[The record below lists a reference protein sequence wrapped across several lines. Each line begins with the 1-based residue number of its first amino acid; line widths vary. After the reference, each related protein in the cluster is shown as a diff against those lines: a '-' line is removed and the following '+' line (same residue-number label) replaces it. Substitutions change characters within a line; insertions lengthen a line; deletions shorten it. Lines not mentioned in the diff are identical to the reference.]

1 MKYLFFVSLAC
12 FMLTGCFGQKADD
25 GIYGYNGNLRAPV
38 KSAYKPVPQETA
50 PVVVPQPVVQP
61 APTPAPAPAPAPAQQ
76 PFVQTIVIPQY
87 APQPMYGAA
96 GMPVVQN
103 MPYGAV
109 PAPMATPAPVAT
121 PAPAVTPAPVATP
134 ASVTTPA
141 PSVQP
146 VKQNSVS
153 SVKQNKEGVYPP
165 WAASDY
171 TPPTPTK
178 ANNSNNIVLLQN
190 ANRTETVQCA
200 IFDSLCINSYLQQG
214 YHQISGQKFPG
225 RIDEAGYPQTV
236 QKAESNIP
244 RW

>member
-12 FMLTGCFGQKADD
+12 FMLTGCFGQKADE
-25 GIYGYNGNLRAPV
+25 GVYGYNGNLRAPV
-38 KSAYKPVPQETA
+38 KAAYKPAPQETA
-50 PVVVPQPVVQP
+50 PVVVPQSVTQ
-61 APTPAPAPAPAPAQQ
+61 PAPAQQ

-87 APQPMYGAA
+87 APQPMYGAG

-103 MPYGAV
+103 MPYGSV
-109 PAPMATPAPVAT
+109 PASA
-121 PAPAVTPAPVATP
+121 
-134 ASVTTPA
+134 TPA
-141 PSVQP
+141 PSVP
-146 VKQNSVS
+146 TVG
-153 SVKQNKEGVYPP
+153 QNKEGVYPS

-171 TPPTPTK
+171 TPPAQTQ
-178 ANNSNNIVLLQN
+178 ANNSDNIVLLQS

-200 IFDSLCINSYLQQG
+200 VFDSMCINSYLQQG